1 MIDLIVFQNRICLC
15 RFGFEISRF
24 EFEFWKNRDFG
35 KICVLE
41 VFDQI
46 DQIVV
51 RIEVFA
57 FIKVVSGLISSRM
70 I

>member
-1 MIDLIVFQNRICLC
+1 MS
-15 RFGFEISRF
+15 E
-24 EFEFWKNRDFG
+24 EFLKNRDFE

-41 VFDQI
+41 VFNQI

-57 FIKVVSGLISSRM
+57 FINLVSVLISSRL

>member
-1 MIDLIVFQNRICLC
+1 MIDLIVFRNQISLC

-35 KICVLE
+35 KIYVLE
-41 VFDQI
+41 VF

-57 FIKVVSGLISSRM
+57 FINLVSVLISSRLV
-70 I
+70 